1 MDNLFD
7 ENFKLKNCHSYDPKD
22 MIRLFKAKLR
32 ESDWVITRHY
42 EEVLCGQDTTISDS
56 QFKIFRENRQKLRNK
71 INELEV

>member
-42 EEVLCGQDTTISDS
+42 
-56 QFKIFRENRQKLRNK
+56 
-71 INELEV
+71 